1 MSYALTF
8 ISVACTV
15 ASVIG
20 AIRSNI
26 YYTKSKNLT
35 IYANT
40 NVAYIESKKIINTL
54 TEILKIAGS
63 INKSIPK
70 KRGINY
76 EKQLSENGENIKNS
90 MNIIRENLSVKDF
103 GKINNLLNSQ
113 QYKVNIYIDS
123 LITGSVV
130 VNNKF
135 VIDDFNICENKFYD
149 MQLLIKKKLEDT
161 SKKLK

>member
-1 MSYALTF
+1 
-8 ISVACTV
+8 
-15 ASVIG
+15 
-20 AIRSNI
+20 
-26 YYTKSKNLT
+26 
-35 IYANT
+35 
-40 NVAYIESKKIINTL
+40 
-54 TEILKIAGS
+54 
-63 INKSIPK
+63 
-70 KRGINY
+70 
-76 EKQLSENGENIKNS
+76 